1 MKLSLFLISGLLFAP
16 FTSGLSRSVFVGK
29 SNKTDKRIKT
39 QTINTLP
46 GAIPPTGFFDPLNI
60 TKSLD
65 DSMVLYLREAEQ
77 QHGRVAMLSMVVMP
91 TIDIL
96 DKTELAIN
104 VYQKHQEVFLSKEY
118 FVGVLLTECTRLFV
132 QYENPMNKTFRLKEG
147 AYPGNLFQLDM
158 LKVNDTLINKELSNG
173 RLAMV
178 SALCYILQE
187 LVTHTKVISL

>member
-39 QTINTLP
+39 QNINTLP

-60 TKSLD
+60 TRTLD

-118 FVGVLLTECTRLFV
+118 C
-132 QYENPMNKTFRLKEG
+132 
-147 AYPGNLFQLDM
+147 
-158 LKVNDTLINKELSNG
+158 
-173 RLAMV
+173 
-178 SALCYILQE
+178 
-187 LVTHTKVISL
+187 